1 MALQT
6 WTKENDRLKQ
16 ENELLKQLTI
26 AGGREPNPDDAP
38 YRPAHVPNP
47 GKPPWPGY
55 PNPPKLAGNPSFDIN
70 ESSSTRKIRGIRNL
84 GEKGSAG
91 EKDAAVEMLKRLG
104 GPQLPQVNLPG
115 HGLTI
120 AGHQELTDYLDRT
133 GRSGRT
139 GSYKDSGKSPEDILK
154 YLMIGAQKFKA

>member
-38 YRPAHVPNP
+38 YRPAPVPNP

-104 GPQLPQVNLPG
+104 GPQLPQANVPGAAGNIGGTIANLPYTETPG
-115 HGLTI
+115 QGFGPIGTYK
-120 AGHQELTDYLDRT
+120 G
-133 GRSGRT
+133 
-139 GSYKDSGKSPEDILK
+139 GSFAVPLPYYG
-154 YLMIGAQKFKA
+154 

>member
-16 ENELLKQLTI
+16 ENKLLTQLTI

-38 YRPAHVPNP
+38 YRPAPVPNP

-55 PNPPKLAGNPSFDIN
+55 PNPQKLAGNPSFDIN

-115 HGLTI
+115 SGLMI
-120 AGHQELTDYLDRT
+120 AGRPNY
-133 GRSGRT
+133 SGIPNTRDLRIRDAMQI
-139 GSYKDSGKSPEDILK
+139 KDPLLRLEALK
-154 YLMIGAQKFKA
+154 IIAREA